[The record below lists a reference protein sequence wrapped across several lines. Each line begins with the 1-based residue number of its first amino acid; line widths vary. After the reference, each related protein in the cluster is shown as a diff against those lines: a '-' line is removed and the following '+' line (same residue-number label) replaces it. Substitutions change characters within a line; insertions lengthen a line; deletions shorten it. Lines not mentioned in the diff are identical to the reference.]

1 MKQAVG
7 LAILAAAVLGLIV
20 APAGRAG
27 AGTIVDFSYSGRGG
41 PDFAGLISTGTGSFS
56 FSGGLATVGLADLT
70 SFNFTLDENTPN
82 TTLFSLANLTSFSA
96 SVGVVPTLTSLALA
110 TGPVQGS
117 NPETYPREFLIS
129 SLDPGSAS
137 TSYYIDFLEQ
147 SFSLTAG
154 SVTITSI
161 VTSSVPEP
169 SSLSL
174 AAFGALLVAG
184 GWSRRR
190 KAGRDDGPWS
200 RPVQRHP
207 DLIHPG

>member
-1 MKQAVG
+1 MKQAIG
-7 LAILAAAVLGLIV
+7 QAMLAAAVLGLIV

-56 FSGGLATVGLADLT
+56 FSGGLSTVGLADLT
-70 SFNFTLDENTPN
+70 SFSFTLNENTPN
-82 TTLFSLANLTSFSA
+82 TATFSLADLTSFSA
-96 SVGVVPTLTSLALA
+96 SVGVGPTLTGLALA

-117 NPETYPREFLIS
+117 NPETYPREFVIS
-129 SLDPGSAS
+129 SLDPGNAS
-137 TSYYIDFLEQ
+137 TYYYVDFLGQ
-147 SFSLTAG
+147 PFSLTAG

-174 AAFGALLVAG
+174 AVLCALLVAG

-190 KAGRDDGPWS
+190 NPVGVGQASPSKKA
-200 RPVQRHP
+200 PVLP
-207 DLIHPG
+207 